1 MHSLL
6 DLKLAN
12 AIHHD
17 RAAAALAQG
26 QRTARLARTPRKSR
40 SERRA
45 ARAALLR

>member
-6 DLKLAN
+6 DLKLAT

-17 RAAAALAQG
+17 RAAAAVAQG

-45 ARAALLR
+45 ARASLPR